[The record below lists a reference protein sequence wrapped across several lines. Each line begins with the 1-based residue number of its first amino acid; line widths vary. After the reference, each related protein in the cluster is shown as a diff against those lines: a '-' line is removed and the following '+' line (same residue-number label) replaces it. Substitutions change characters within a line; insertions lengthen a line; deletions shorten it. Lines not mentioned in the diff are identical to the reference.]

1 MKSIPTQ
8 GASTRDLRKGQNEVN
23 ILKRCN
29 SRNIVRYYEDFFEN
43 NCIEIIMEYCPN
55 GDLYNVIRN
64 QKNSRQFFPTAE
76 VYDWCKQLAQGL
88 QYMKSVKIFHR

>member
-64 QKNSRQFFPTAE
+64 QKTSRQFFPTAE